1 MNPATLASPVI
12 TGKHSSPPVT
22 VLVALH
28 FALALLSRSTLPKWV
43 ILAISCSLSV
53 GYNHFCFSLCA
64 VTSAFLGNQIGMTRL
79 KQPFKLSTKK
89 KTRFAAKL
97 FTANLVGFDS
107 HGFVA
112 VAAIDMNA
120 FGSVP
125 RWPSSLNAL
134 EG

>member
-1 MNPATLASPVI
+1 
-12 TGKHSSPPVT
+12 
-22 VLVALH
+22 LVALH

-79 KQPFKLSTKK
+79 KQPFKLSTKE

-97 FTANLVGFDS
+97 FTANLVGFNS
-107 HGFVA
+107 QGLFA
-112 VAAIDMNA
+112 MGAIDMHA
-120 FGSVP
+120 FCFVP
-125 RWPSSLNAL
+125 SWPPSLDAL
-134 EG
+134 ER